1 MVGYPAVAC
10 AILNYK
16 LAITDFMK
24 LMIPLFYGDHSW
36 SGALRDPPS
45 VEAQDGR
52 YGTTVSRTPSRTS
65 SRTAE
70 AVVGGVVDR

>member
-24 LMIPLFYGDHSW
+24 LMIPFFTGIT
-36 SGALRDPPS
+36 R
-45 VEAQDGR
+45 
-52 YGTTVSRTPSRTS
+52 
-65 SRTAE
+65 
-70 AVVGGVVDR
+70 VVGLCVIPLPLKVKMAAMELPCPELPREHLLARPKPSWEA